1 VLGTTIYSQLPYS
14 YNKLFNGYRTIND
27 IIDKNPGI
35 QLNKLPNID
44 LDKKMSIDHLH
55 IDVIIALGLI
65 KIPLKE
71 IKFMMI
77 MRDPIERFVSICN
90 YQAMIHE
97 KGRQKRAKEV
107 FFQDGNTMEKNIANL
122 KNNIGDNFYQHKFVK
137 NKNNINVELF
147 KMEDK
152 IGIINFF
159 NQFGINMNLD
169 IKKNVSIKKYNIC
182 DISHEDMM
190 FLKKFYKED
199 YDLYNSI

>member
-1 VLGTTIYSQLPYS
+1 MSTHKFFFIHNYKVAGTTIHSQLPNS
-14 YNKLFNGYRTIND
+14 YNKLLYGHRTLNDVIN
-27 IIDKNPGI
+27 KNPGI
-35 QLNKLPNID
+35 QLNKLPNIE

-55 IDVIIALGLI
+55 IDVIISLGLI
-65 KIPLKE
+65 KIPLNE

-77 MRDPIERFVSICN
+77 LRDPIERFVSICN
-90 YQAMIHE
+90 YHLD
-97 KGRQKRAKEV
+97 KG
-107 FFQDGNTMEKNIANL
+107 DTMEKIILNL
-122 KNNIGDNFYQHKFVK
+122 KNNIGDNFYQHKLVK
-137 NKNNINVELF
+137 NKNNINVKLF

-169 IKKNVSIKKYNIC
+169 IKANVSIKKYSIC

-190 FLKKFYKED
+190 FLKNFYKQD

>member
-1 VLGTTIYSQLPYS
+1 MSNYNFFFIHNYKVLGTTIYSQLPHS
-14 YNKLFNGYRTIND
+14 YNKLLYGLRTPND
-27 IIDKNPGI
+27 VIDKNPGI
-35 QLNKLPNID
+35 QLNKLPYID
-44 LDKKMSIDHLH
+44 LDKKMSIDHIH
-55 IDVIIALGLI
+55 IDTIIALGLI

-77 MRDPIERFVSICN
+77 MRDPIERLVSICN
-90 YQAMIHE
+90 F
-97 KGRQKRAKEV
+97 KGVA
-107 FFQDGNTMEKNIANL
+107 MEKMIANL

-182 DISHEDMM
+182 DISHEDIM